1 MGLKQKLEREYVRG
15 FMDGQQNVNEEM
27 LKLAE
32 NHGYLKGSHE
42 TWRAIE
48 AMLIEIPGVGVKTR
62 GKVMRAIRER
72 AGDDERV

>member
-1 MGLKQKLEREYVRG
+1 MKEKLERAYQTG
-15 FMDGQQNVNEEM
+15 FSDGQGFANEEL

-48 AMLIEIPGVGVKTR
+48 AMLVDLPGVGVKTR
-62 GKVMRAIRER
+62 EKVMRAIRER
-72 AGDDERV
+72 MTN